1 MNQNRIDFSSMDWE
15 YPMAGARYKAL
26 VHDSQKIRMVEFTS
40 EFKEDEWCEKE
51 HLGFVLEGSM
61 EIDFQGR
68 VEVFQAGDGIF
79 IPLGLKH
86 KASVPSGTV
95 KCFLVEKA

>member
-1 MNQNRIDFSSMDWE
+1 MDWE
-15 YPMAGARYKAL
+15 YPMPGARHKAL
-26 VHDSQKIRMVEFTS
+26 VHDSQKVRVAEFTS
-40 EFKEDEWCEKE
+40 EFKEDGWCELE
-51 HLGFVLEGSM
+51 HVGYVLEGCM

-79 IPLGLKH
+79 IPQGMKH

-95 KCFLVEKA
+95 KCFFVEKA